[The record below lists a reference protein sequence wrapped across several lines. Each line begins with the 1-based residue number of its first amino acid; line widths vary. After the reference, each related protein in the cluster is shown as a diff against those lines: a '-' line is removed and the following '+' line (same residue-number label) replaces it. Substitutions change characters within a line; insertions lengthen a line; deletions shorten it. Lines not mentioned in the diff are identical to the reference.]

1 MISIQNLQKSFGGR
15 VLFRDASL
23 RIGARDRVALVGPN
37 GAGKTTL
44 FEMVAGNEPRDG
56 GEIVIARGVT
66 VGYLPQEILPQGS
79 RDVLKEVLSVAGDI
93 TSIEHRL
100 KALEADMAEAPP
112 EEAERLA
119 HEHGELMH
127 HFERMGGYMIE
138 NEAKRILTGLAFRE
152 TDLSR
157 SVETFSGGWR
167 MRIALAKLL
176 LVNPDLLLL
185 DEPTNHLDLLSV
197 IWLEGFLRAYEGAI
211 AVISHDRQF
220 LNNLCTG
227 VVEIEGGRLAAY
239 VGNYE
244 AFTAAKAEG
253 RAILEAT
260 AKNQQ
265 KKIAETEKFIERFR
279 YKATK
284 ARQVQSRIK
293 MLAKVDRVALSEE
306 RKKVRFHFPDP
317 PRSGEDVLVL
327 SGVSKSYGGKTVY
340 QDLDLTVRRGQKIAL
355 VGPNGAGKSTLLK
368 ILAGVL
374 PFETGERRVGH
385 NVETAYYAQ
394 HQLEALEPRR
404 TILAEMQNHC
414 PEDSQERLRTLLGAF
429 LFTGDDVDK
438 KISVLSGGEK
448 ARVAL
453 AKMLVR
459 PANFLCLDEPTN
471 HLDIPSRD
479 ILESALSSFAGT
491 VVFITHDRHLIRAIA
506 NGIVE
511 IDGGRASIYPGD
523 YDYYLYKKGVS
534 TTTASRESS
543 VPTPPPPLPPPAVGG
558 PGWGAVASGPKT
570 RDMKKAEAEAR
581 NARYKATNSVK
592 NRVKKVEESL
602 NKALIRKEEIERQL
616 ADPAFYE
623 KKESFFE
630 LLSEHGKLKKEV
642 EQFTAEWEK
651 LSAQLEEAEQALAE
665 TGT

>member
-23 RIGARDRVALVGPN
+23 RIGARDRLALVGPN

-44 FEMVAGNEPRDG
+44 FEMIAGNDSRDG
-56 GEIVIARGVT
+56 GEIVIARGIR
-66 VGYLPQEILPQGS
+66 VGYLPQEILPQGN
-79 RDVLKEVLSVAGDI
+79 REVLKEVLSVAGDI
-93 TSIEHRL
+93 TTIEHRL

-119 HEHGELMH
+119 HEHGELLH
-127 HFERMGGYMIE
+127 HFERIGGYTIE

-185 DEPTNHLDLLSV
+185 DEPTNHLDLNSV
-197 IWLEGFLRAYEGAI
+197 IWLEEFLRAYEGAI

-220 LNNLCTG
+220 LNNLCTS
-227 VVEIEGGRLAAY
+227 VVEIEGARLAAY
-239 VGNYE
+239 TGNYE
-244 AFTAAKAEG
+244 AFTVAKAQG
-253 RAILEAT
+253 REILEAT

-279 YKATK
+279 SKATK

-293 MLAKVDRVALSEE
+293 MLDKVDRITLPEE
-306 RKKVRFHFPDP
+306 RKKVRFQFPDP

-327 SGVSKSYGGKTVY
+327 SGVSKSYGEKTVY
-340 QDLDLTVRRGQKIAL
+340 RDLDLTVRRGQKIAL

-368 ILAGVL
+368 LLAGVL
-374 PFETGERRVGH
+374 PFETGERRIGH
-385 NVETAYYAQ
+385 NVTVAYYAQ

-414 PEDSQERLRTLLGAF
+414 PEDSHERIRTLLGAF

-479 ILESALSSFAGT
+479 ILESALSRFTGT
-491 VVFITHDRHLIRAIA
+491 VAFITHDRHLIRAIA
-506 NGIVE
+506 NVIVE
-511 IDGGRASIYPGD
+511 IDGGLVTLYPGD
-523 YDYYLYKKGVS
+523 YDYHLYKKSLEAERAPSAPKPGQKEE
-534 TTTASRESS
+534 AP
-543 VPTPPPPLPPPAVGG
+543 PTQPKAA
-558 PGWGAVASGPKT
+558 PGRKT
-570 RDMKKAEAEAR
+570 REQKRAEAEAR
-581 NARYKATNSVK
+581 NATSGLRS
-592 NRVKKVEESL
+592 RVRKVEEKL
-602 NKALIRKEEIERQL
+602 GAALARKEEMERL
-616 ADPAFYE
+616 MADPAAYE
-623 KKESFFE
+623 KKEAFFD
-630 LLSEHGKLKKEV
+630 LLAGHGRVKEEV
-642 EQFTAEWEK
+642 KHLTEEWEK
-651 LSAQLEEAEQALAE
+651 LSAQLEELTATLAPACATAGEAGRGTE
-665 TGT
+665 T